1 MRAPDQA
8 PSIKDLDIE
17 KSFRELKNFNEGRNN
32 DDNDDDDDDNNTGQS
47 PGGNLPPLQHPSS
60 SSRRDEPSLS
70 PTPPIWPVAPLNA
83 TQRFLLYPQKVAEAI
98 GQELIATRPQKITLS
113 DKIKKIFPNFCRII
127 DTIEEEPLSSFSE
140 DFADETDV
148 LSTIKDLNNDELPFE
163 LKFFLGDEED
173 ILKKLIETAKQHVR
187 VLNDSNEVFF
197 KLLIF

>member
-1 MRAPDQA
+1 M
-8 PSIKDLDIE
+8 
-17 KSFRELKNFNEGRNN
+17 
-32 DDNDDDDDDNNTGQS
+32 
-47 PGGNLPPLQHPSS
+47 
-60 SSRRDEPSLS
+60 
-70 PTPPIWPVAPLNA
+70 
-83 TQRFLLYPQKVAEAI
+83 
-98 GQELIATRPQKITLS
+98 
-113 DKIKKIFPNFCRII
+113 
-127 DTIEEEPLSSFSE
+127 SSFSE